1 VNVARRTLWLL
12 TGFASATA
20 LTAVLESNSAFAQST
35 QSSPTSITPVARSQA
50 VPQRRNGLPP
60 TVDAGEQAVIQS
72 TAQRRSGAP
81 GTVPDDTNPDA
92 EASDGNE
99 DGDDPLNPRQ
109 SQQQEGVGQRRA
121 IRDGDLNAPEPDPV
135 LDGVITTGE
144 PRPALDG
151 ADPTALDNRPPED
164 IAVFEAPPAGFD
176 AQLFQIEIDPI
187 LDRRP
192 AQLFRFEPYEARG
205 IRLGSFVLLPELE
218 YGNAHFSNVFKGPNA
233 RSDLSLEIK
242 PTARL
247 VSNWRQHAVEF
258 RATGA
263 LSYFAELD
271 TENDKSYALEAR
283 GRYDI
288 TRRTNIEILTARAV
302 TQDSRSNINA
312 PTAAAARSDIT
323 TDVVALAFNHRFN
336 RLGIQLRG
344 SVTEADYAP
353 VATVSG
359 GTISNN
365 DRDIRTTE
373 EAVRASWE
381 FKPTLFGFVEAGLNQ
396 RNYKSV
402 ALSDGLSRDSTGER
416 YRVGVSF
423 GNGGQRLRGEASVG
437 YAVQRPSNGRLADI
451 DGFIFDA
458 NLGYRMSA
466 LTSFLLT
473 ARSDIQESSLSG
485 SGGALSR
492 QLGIEARHSFR
503 RNLIASAGLSYSVA
517 DFEGVS
523 QIEKEARAN
532 LGAEYFLNREVTLFS
547 RYQHT
552 TFTSTD
558 ISRNYNADEIRV
570 GMRIKR

>member
-1 VNVARRTLWLL
+1 MNAARRTIWFL

-20 LTAVLESNSAFAQST
+20 LTAVLESGTALAQS
-35 QSSPTSITPVARSQA
+35 SSPTTINPVSRPQA
-50 VPQRRNGLPP
+50 VPQRRGGLPP
-60 TVDAGEQAVIQS
+60 VLDTTDQAVIRS
-72 TAQRRSGAP
+72 TAPQRSGAP
-81 GTVPDDTNPDA
+81 AIVSEDGNPDA
-92 EASDGNE
+92 ERSEGAE
-99 DGDDPLNPRQ
+99 ETDDLLNPRQ
-109 SQQQEGVGQRRA
+109 GQQEGVGQRRA
-121 IRDGDLNAPEPDPV
+121 ILDGDLNPPEPDPV

-192 AQLFRFEPYEARG
+192 AQLFRFEPFEARG
-205 IRLGSFVLLPELE
+205 IRLGTFVLLPEVE
-218 YGNAHFSNVFKGPNA
+218 YGNAFQSNVFRAPNA
-233 RSDLSLEIK
+233 RSDMSLEIR

-263 LSYFAELD
+263 LSYFAEFD

-283 GRYDI
+283 ARYDI
-288 TRRTNIEILTARAV
+288 GRRTNIEVLSSRAV

-312 PTAAAARSDIT
+312 PGAAAARSDIT
-323 TDVVALAFNHRFN
+323 TDVVAMAFNHRFN

-344 SVTEADYAP
+344 SVTEADFAP
-353 VATVSG
+353 VASNAG

-365 DRDIRTTE
+365 DRDIRTSDQ
-373 EAVRASWE
+373 AVRASWE
-381 FKPTLFGFVEAGLNQ
+381 FKPTLFAFVEAGLNQ
-396 RNYKSV
+396 RNYQTA
-402 ALSDGLSRDSTGER
+402 ALSDGFSRDSRGAR

-423 GNGGQRLRGEASVG
+423 GNAGQRLRGEASVG
-437 YAVQRPSNGRLADI
+437 YAHQRPNDGRLADI
-451 DGFIFDA
+451 GGFILDA

-485 SGGALSR
+485 SGGALTR
-492 QLGIEARHSFR
+492 QVGAEVRHSFR
-503 RNLIASAGLSYSVA
+503 RNLIASAGLTYSVA
-517 DFEGVS
+517 DFEGVA
-523 QIEKEARAN
+523 QVEKEARAN
-532 LGAEYFLNREVTLFS
+532 LGVEYFVNREVTLFS

-552 TFTSTD
+552 NFTSTD
-558 ISRNYNADEIRV
+558 TTRNYSGDEFRV
-570 GMRIKR
+570 GMRVKR

>member
-1 VNVARRTLWLL
+1 VNAARRTLWLL

-20 LTAVLESNSAFAQST
+20 LTAVLESSTALAQS
-35 QSSPTSITPVARSQA
+35 SSPTTINPAPRPQA
-50 VPQRRNGLPP
+50 VQQRRGGLPP
-60 TVDAGEQAVIQS
+60 VLDNGDEAVVRS
-72 TAQRRSGAP
+72 TAPQRSGAP
-81 GTVPDDTNPDA
+81 AIVSDDANPDA
-92 EASDGNE
+92 EPSEGME
-99 DGDDPLNPRQ
+99 DGDDPLKTP
-109 SQQQEGVGQRRA
+109 QEGVGQRRA

-151 ADPTALDNRPPED
+151 ADPTALDNRSPED
-164 IAVFEAPPAGFD
+164 IAVFENPPAGFN
-176 AQLFQIEIDPI
+176 AQLFQIEIEPI

-205 IRLGSFVLLPELE
+205 IRLGTFVLLPEVE
-218 YGNAHFSNVFKGPNA
+218 YGNAFLSNVFKGPNA
-233 RSDLSLEIK
+233 RSDMALEIK
-242 PTARL
+242 PSARL

-263 LSYFAELD
+263 LSYFSEFD

-283 GRYDI
+283 ARYDVS
-288 TRRTNIEILTARAV
+288 RRTNIEVLASRAV

-312 PTAAAARSDIT
+312 PSAAAARSDIT
-323 TDVVALAFNHRFN
+323 TDVVSMAFNHRFN

-344 SVTEADYAP
+344 SVTEADFAP
-353 VATVSG
+353 VATISG
-359 GTISNN
+359 GTIAND

-373 EAVRASWE
+373 QAVRASWE

-396 RNYKSV
+396 RNYKTA
-402 ALSDGLSRDSTGER
+402 ALSDGLTRDSHGER

-423 GNGGQRLRGEASVG
+423 GNNGQRLRGEASVG
-437 YAVQRPSNGRLADI
+437 YAVQRPNDGRLADI
-451 DGFIFDA
+451 GGFILDA

-485 SGGALSR
+485 SGGALAR
-492 QLGIEARHSFR
+492 QISIEARHSFR
-503 RNLIASAGLSYSVA
+503 RNLIASAGLGYSVA

-523 QIEKEARAN
+523 QVEKEARAN
-532 LGAEYFLNREVTLFS
+532 LGVEYFVNREVTLFS

-552 TFTSTD
+552 NFTSTD
-558 ISRNYNADEIRV
+558 TTRNYNADEFRV